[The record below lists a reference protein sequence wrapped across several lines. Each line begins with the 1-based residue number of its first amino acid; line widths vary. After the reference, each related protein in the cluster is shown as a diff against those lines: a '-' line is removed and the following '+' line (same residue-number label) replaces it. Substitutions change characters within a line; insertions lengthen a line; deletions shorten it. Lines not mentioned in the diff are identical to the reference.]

1 MALVKVKA
9 MPMNMCLKPQ
19 KKGNFEVV
27 SNKAMLGK
35 IMFCGTNKLS
45 ENSLNMKNKIMKE
58 NDIKKNNINK
68 GNDLNKLIMSQD
80 IIEGFWDENDN
91 SLLIKKKI
99 NQKFVKIEDFVN
111 AEKGIKDK
119 KKVIFT
125 ILVIYYL
132 LNDMKDKL
140 DELRLIINKGKKY
153 LNSIGYNYD
162 LIIQIIGI

>member
-1 MALVKVKA
+1 MV
-9 MPMNMCLKPQ
+9 
-19 KKGNFEVV
+19 
-27 SNKAMLGK
+27 
-35 IMFCGTNKLS
+35 CGTSKLS
-45 ENSLNMKNKIMKE
+45 ENSLNMKNIIMKE

-68 GNDLNKLIMSQD
+68 GNDLNKLIMSHI

-132 LNDMKDKL
+132 LNDMKDKIN
-140 DELRLIINKGKKY
+140 DIRLIIIKEKN
-153 LNSIGYNYD
+153 I
-162 LIIQIIGI
+162 